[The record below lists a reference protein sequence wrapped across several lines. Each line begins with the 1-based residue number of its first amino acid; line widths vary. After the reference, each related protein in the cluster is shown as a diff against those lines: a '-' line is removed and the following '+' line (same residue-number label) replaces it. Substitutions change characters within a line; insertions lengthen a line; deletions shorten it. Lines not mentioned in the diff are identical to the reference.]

1 MPTVA
6 QLSWQRSVSAVLLIA
21 LGAACAAGR
30 PVQAAAAP
38 LDVAD
43 ARPAQGPF
51 AVPPGI
57 EHQVGEPE
65 PTPTTLPRDGHA
77 VGRLTA
83 EGQRALFP
91 FECREGELA
100 LFEVTAYGYAR
111 GWDAATRLVVR
122 DAKGA
127 VLAQRER
134 AGAALFSD
142 FLAFEAPAAG
152 QYELELGAA
161 RHYFRYLVVRHSGYR
176 TRSPLTAALVGE
188 HQREVF
194 GYTHGSATDQRF
206 RVAARPGSELIL
218 RAEPTTERGWK
229 HKRAL
234 RAAAPAVAAG
244 FIARPASDPR
254 RDPRGHDDLSF
265 PDLEVRVLDGAGGTL
280 QARSVGLAV
289 TVPAEGFV
297 EVAVAQTDAG
307 PGGLFTLSVERDVQ
321 RSACVLRVGDRDDE
335 PLVGVR
341 VALLAEP
348 TLELV
353 AEGAT
358 DREGQ
363 LDLRLPVGP
372 YTAVLQPRGGPLTVV
387 RTRIN
392 EDAELNFVL
401 GG

>member
-1 MPTVA
+1 MATVA
-6 QLSWQRSVSAVLLIA
+6 QLSWQRSVSVVLLVA
-21 LGAACAAGR
+21 LGGACAAG
-30 PVQAAAAP
+30 PSVQAAAVP

-51 AVPPGI
+51 TAPPGI
-57 EHQVGEPE
+57 EHEVGEPE
-65 PTPTTLPRDGHA
+65 PTPAPLARDGHA

-83 EGQRALFP
+83 EGQLARFP

-122 DAKGA
+122 DAEGTI
-127 VLAQRER
+127 LAQRER

-176 TRSPLTAALVGE
+176 TRDPRTAAVVGE

-194 GYTHGSATDQRF
+194 GYSVGAASTQRF
-206 RVAARPGSELIL
+206 RIAARPGSELIL

-244 FIARPASDPR
+244 FVPRPASDLR

-265 PDLEVRVLDGAGGTL
+265 PDLEVRVLDGAGSTL
-280 QARSVGLAV
+280 QAAPVGLAV
-289 TVPAEGFV
+289 TVPAAGFV
-297 EVAVAQTDAG
+297 EVAVVQTDAG
-307 PGGLFTLSVERDVQ
+307 PGGLFTLSLERDVL
-321 RSACVLRVGDRDDE
+321 RTACVLRVGDRDDE

-348 TLELV
+348 TLERV
-353 AEGAT
+353 AEGET

-363 LDLRLPVGP
+363 LDLRLPAGP
-372 YTAVLQPRGGPLTVV
+372 YTAVLQPRGGRPTVV
-387 RTRIN
+387 RTRIS
-392 EDAELNFVL
+392 DGAELNFVL